1 MASPLRRPRW
11 LLLAACCQAAL
22 CLRAFPPLRRTQ
34 PPLMTLL
41 TPEGRAR
48 AALAR
53 PSGVGL
59 ESGLLRSQQS
69 KSLPKRL
76 KDAAIVSVVK
86 ASERLWQD
94 VFQECDVDNDDSI
107 TRRELLVLMK
117 RLDLEIPNEEEL
129 SRLISESDIDEVHLH
144 PPTEL
149 TLPCLPTLPS
159 SSGACPTCLLLLP
172 AYPHPLPA
180 PQDGNLSFNEFTTLI
195 RKLGVSR
202 TVDVVGTLEG
212 GLRSAVR
219 SYVKEKRGVV
229 LWRDVFDRLDRFP
242 RDGMIDAFE
251 LQQAFEQPEGLT
263 NPNPNPNPTPTPTPN
278 PNPNPNPS

>member
-1 MASPLRRPRW
+1 MVLPVRRPRW

-22 CLRAFPPLRRTQ
+22 CMRAFPPLRRTQ

-41 TPEGRAR
+41 SPEGRAR

-59 ESGLLRSQQS
+59 EPVLLKTQQS

-94 VFQECDVDNDDSI
+94 VFNECDVDNDDSI

-129 SRLISESDIDEVHLH
+129 SRLISESDIDEAHA
-144 PPTEL
+144 P
-149 TLPCLPTLPS
+149 LPCLPTCLSCSYLPTRTPPRPAGRQPQLHRVHHAHQEARRLS
-159 SSGACPTCLLLLP
+159 DGRRRGLP
-172 AYPHPLPA
+172 RGRASLSRPVVRQGEARRRALARRLRSARPLPA
-180 PQDGNLSFNEFTTLI
+180 RRHDRRL
-195 RKLGVSR
+195 RAAA
-202 TVDVVGTLEG
+202 
-212 GLRSAVR
+212 GLRAAREPQARHGQDPPTNAQVR
-219 SYVKEKRGVV
+219 
-229 LWRDVFDRLDRFP
+229 
-242 RDGMIDAFE
+242 
-251 LQQAFEQPEGLT
+251 
-263 NPNPNPNPTPTPTPN
+263 
-278 PNPNPNPS
+278 

>member
-1 MASPLRRPRW
+1 MGGASAVANRRAAEMASPLRRPRW

-219 SYVKEKRGVV
+219 SYVKEKRGV
-229 LWRDVFDRLDRFP
+229 
-242 RDGMIDAFE
+242 
-251 LQQAFEQPEGLT
+251 
-263 NPNPNPNPTPTPTPN
+263 
-278 PNPNPNPS
+278 